1 MPGAAVTRAEAGDRA
16 VDDAVG
22 HVTCGDAQAFGD
34 TWAESLEHDVRL
46 RAELARQLWI
56 AFQIP
61 DDGLLT
67 GVQRGVPAG
76 RDVSQRIALR
86 GLDAHDACFA
96 FEELA
101 TGEWTGEVTREVR
114 DEDPGKRLHYAPYL
128 D

>member
-1 MPGAAVTRAEAGDRA
+1 VPGTAVAVAEAGDRA
-16 VDDAVG
+16 VDDAG
-22 HVTCGDAQAFGD
+22 RHVSCGDAEALGD
-34 TWAESLEHDVRL
+34 ARAESLEHDVRL

-61 DDGLLT
+61 DDGLLA

-76 RDVSQRIALR
+76 RDLSQRIALR
-86 GLDAHDACFA
+86 RLDADDACSA
-96 FEELA
+96 FEQLA
-101 TGEWTGEVTREVR
+101 TGEWAWEVPREVR